1 MHMTMTMQMQ
11 NSEKSETN
19 AKSCVSICFLA
30 TVQNHQRNAPI
41 LHPCT
46 VPFLFHGPP
55 QRDDCIDRWLA
66 AFPPDENGRSE
77 GDYVTCPTS
86 WHDTQCLGSRC
97 KLQLGSTDRISDRLG
112 FARTFTG
119 ASSVGNSTAFASE
132 YEQVY
137 PGRIQGVNR
146 LFLLDVVGSIR
157 IVQHQFLKCSTV
169 NVLPKLCQS
178 LCHMQRW

>member
-1 MHMTMTMQMQ
+1 M
-11 NSEKSETN
+11 
-19 AKSCVSICFLA
+19 
-30 TVQNHQRNAPI
+30 
-41 LHPCT
+41 
-46 VPFLFHGPP
+46 
-55 QRDDCIDRWLA
+55 
-66 AFPPDENGRSE
+66 
-77 GDYVTCPTS
+77 TCPTS